1 MVTVADEMAAQT
13 RLQAIAVAEE
23 RYSVENAGVYAT
35 LRELIDNGYVNDPT
49 QGKLSGYRFEV
60 RVAERGFQA
69 TAVPVK
75 YGVTGKRSF
84 YVDESRVIRGADK
97 SGAPAS
103 SADPAL

>member
-1 MVTVADEMAAQT
+1 MVTVADEMAALS
-13 RLQAIAVAEE
+13 RLHGIAAAEE
-23 RYSVENAGVYAT
+23 RYSLEYDGAYAT
-35 LRELIDNGYVNDPT
+35 LPELIEKGYIGDPS
-49 QGKLSGYRFEV
+49 QGKLSGYRFEI

-84 YVDESRVIRGADK
+84 YVDESKMVRGADK
-97 SGAPAS
+97 AGAPAS